1 MILLFLSCSPIWCVF
16 KVWNIWAFWTQSS
29 LRFPV
34 PYLMSLSIWFL
45 FLDARFFIFLV
56 VSAPENNVFDLLG
69 VSWRHIFSELFR
81 LLYSGCEVFEHFE
94 GLCTKLCV
102 LCYFLLV
109 FIRDSE
115 VSKYFWVPCLG
126 QDSSTSAL
134 LTVFFFLYY
143 WNLLCK
149 WKLRPWILR
158 LWYSTWISPKS
169 RVSRYV

>member
-1 MILLFLSCSPIWCVF
+1 MIQFRSRKWMILLLFLSCSLIWCVF
-16 KVWNIWAFWTQSS
+16 KAWNIWAFWTQSS
-29 LRFPV
+29 LRFAV

-69 VSWRHIFSELFR
+69 SLWRHVFSELFR
-81 LLYSGCEVFEHFE
+81 LLYSGCEVFEDFG

-115 VSKYFWVPCLG
+115 VSKYLNSMSRAGFFNLSTV
-126 QDSSTSAL
+126 DS
-134 LTVFFFLYY
+134 FFFFWYCL
-143 WNLLCK
+143 NLLCK

-158 LWYSTWISPKS
+158 LWYST
-169 RVSRYV
+169 